1 MTNPSNMYAEKIYS
15 EHPIAL
21 WALDDVSDFVSLL
34 TPSNQGMVGWTV
46 NDGAVSISPPSGFE
60 LQIQN
65 SPSIKVNA
73 TATDRVLITS
83 PEILNFRDLDP
94 EKDSFNFGF
103 FFNPRT
109 DKVTSVRIGYKY
121 GSTATKWETFTSFVE
136 NSWVFLN
143 KTFYVPIFQNQFVD
157 EEFSLVVEINTANNS
172 GNYEYFING
181 LSLGQWSEPFN
192 TQSSGVFPKDIPSTI
207 ALSGGKAI
215 EASAYGTLSN
225 KAYYLASDKKLFATN
240 EGFPLV
246 YGAQSL
252 TKIFP
257 NTNLPSMILPG
268 FGFLNDSGQYKD
280 YTFETWLRVSPKSYV
295 PRRIFGPISSTDG
308 LYVDG
313 EFLTLKI
320 NDVFGSHFV
329 GEWGRPML
337 LQIKL
342 GTNTASLVLNGEQVV
357 SIDIDT
363 NSLNLPARLSSSNK
377 NQDWLGF
384 YAYPDVPSLEIDC
397 PAIYSYQVPEVV
409 AKRRFVYGQGVDF
422 PESSNSSFGGSS
434 AVIDFKVAGYANN
447 YLYPDMGRWNQG
459 SLENLTTDS
468 NFLSPPKYALPEIKF
483 NNSQIT
489 NRQWL
494 NLCKT
499 ANLNQPNSFVDLS
512 LADIAGS
519 VGGYMFIPKLNFLQ
533 QEVKAFYGVFQTDSP
548 ANQVLFKL
556 ENTVEKVSL
565 TISLESGKVKYL
577 FTNGAEAPTVLLST
591 DTISDNAPFVA
602 GLDML
607 KFSRFFGGSIAKFLG
622 SPSKLSLY
630 IGGSGTY
637 ENTFSGRIYRFGV
650 ASARSLLGFQSL
662 SDADGKIVVNENE
675 NITVGG
681 ASQNSVAFMINYIS
695 SYTLKPRLYLES
707 FDLDISTN
715 SYWQDYLPLT
725 YFAKAVLDT
734 RGDLEQDLDYLQFN
748 VDVPVLPIFSGTD
761 YDTSGAEVKTYI
773 AFQTIASGA
782 NKTNRNFSNT
792 KKIGQSGVIDPIET
806 EWVNTRY
813 EVVNDSIIY
822 LPKNV
827 DFKTLA
833 IVTQIEIVSN
843 AILTATPKVK
853 RLQYSSQA
861 VDATRPTKINT
872 RFGVPMF
879 PYTKSGIYED
889 YKAKNPL
896 TIYKNSSPYLY
907 LTENSGVRLRGV
919 FSSGPTNRGIR
930 VVINQQKSLS
940 YQVGAIQIVGKFDNA
955 LFPINPVEVYQINSS
970 NRSIAVYI
978 VADNSSRTRG
988 RMYAVNSSTLLP
1000 EQGVTFYLN
1009 GKATQ
1014 TLYLKSG
1021 DWNMIGMQFTNSLN
1035 FDGFSGSVVITGPML
1050 FNNIANYT
1058 IPGNQLAQTF
1068 IFRTWN
1074 QARSKTGLV
1083 ANANTRNDDSNT
1095 PAINEG
1101 DNVWNDFILSNPVIS
1116 WENVLFIPTTRRF
1129 LLDPAKIY
1137 KEYTGT
1143 NKIIVGD
1150 NQTLRFKD
1158 YSYTIYKGLE
1168 WESRMISAV

>member
-21 WALDDVSDFVSLL
+21 WALDDTADFASLL

-46 NDGAVSISPPSGFE
+46 DDGTTSIVAPSGFA

-65 SPSIKVNA
+65 SPSIRVSA
-73 TATDRVLITS
+73 TATDQVLITS
-83 PEILNFRDLDP
+83 PELLNFRDLDP
-94 EKDSFNFGF
+94 EKDSFNFSF

-121 GSTATKWETFTSFVE
+121 GSTPTRWETFSNFIE

-143 KTFYVPIFQNQFVD
+143 KTFSVPTFQNQFVD
-157 EEFSLVVEINTANNS
+157 EEFSLVVEINTAGNS

-192 TQSSGVFPKDIPSTI
+192 TQSSGVFPKDLPQEI
-207 ALSGGKAI
+207 ALSGLKAI
-215 EASAYGTLSN
+215 EASAYGTLAN
-225 KAYYLASDKKLFATN
+225 KAYYLASSEKLFAIN

-257 NTNLPSMILPG
+257 NTNLPSMIIPG

-337 LQIKL
+337 LHIKI
-342 GTNTASLVLNGEQVV
+342 GTNTASLVLNGEEVI

-363 NSLNLPARLSSSNK
+363 NNLIFPSRLSVANK

-384 YAYPDVPSLEIDC
+384 YAYPDVSSLEIDC

-434 AVIDFKVAGYANN
+434 AVIDFKVAEYANN
-447 YLYPDMGRWNQG
+447 YLYPDMGRWSQG
-459 SLENLTTDS
+459 SIENLTTDR
-468 NFLSPPKYALPEIKF
+468 NLLSSPKYVLPEIKF
-483 NNSQIT
+483 NNSEIT

-499 ANLNQPNSFVDLS
+499 ANVNQQNSFVSLS
-512 LADIAGS
+512 LADTTES

-533 QEVKAFYGVFQTDSP
+533 QEAKAFYGIFETSST

-591 DTISDNAPFVA
+591 DTIENNTTFVA
-602 GLDML
+602 GLDIL
-607 KFSRFFGGSIAKFLG
+607 RFSRFFGGSIAKFLG

-630 IGGSGTY
+630 IGGTGTY
-637 ENTFSGRIYRFGV
+637 ENTFSGRIYRFGLS
-650 ASARSLLGFQSL
+650 SAKNLLSFQSM
-662 SDADGKIVVNENE
+662 SDPDGKIVISQSE

-681 ASQNSVAFMINYIS
+681 ASQNAVSFMMNHIS

-725 YFAKAVLDT
+725 YFGKAVLDVD
-734 RGDLEQDLDYLQFN
+734 GELEQDLDYLQFN
-748 VDVPVLPIFSGTD
+748 IDVPALPIFSGTE

-782 NKTNRNFSNT
+782 NKTNRNFVNT
-792 KKIGQSGVIDPIET
+792 KKIDQSGVIDPVGA
-806 EWVNTRY
+806 EWINTRY
-813 EVVNDSIIY
+813 EIINDSIIY

-827 DFKTLA
+827 DFKDLA

-843 AILTATPKVK
+843 AILTAAPKVK

-879 PYTKSGIYED
+879 PYSRSGIYED

-907 LTENSGVRLRGV
+907 LTDTSGIRLRGN
-919 FSSGPTNRGIR
+919 FSSGRTNRGIR
-930 VVINQQKSLS
+930 VVVNQQRSLS

-955 LFPINPVEVYQINSS
+955 LFPQEPTEVYQVNSR
-970 NRSIAVYI
+970 NRSISVYV

-1009 GKATQ
+1009 GRATQ

-1035 FDGFSGSVVITGPML
+1035 FNGFSGSVVLTGPML
-1050 FNNIANYT
+1050 FNNIANYI
-1058 IPGNQLAQTF
+1058 IPGNQLSQTF

-1083 ANANTRNDDSNT
+1083 ANANTRTDDSNT
-1095 PAINEG
+1095 PNINEG
-1101 DNVWNDFILSNPVIS
+1101 DNVWNDFILSSPVIS
-1116 WENVLFIPTTRRF
+1116 WENVLFIPTTRVF
-1129 LLDPAKIY
+1129 LLDPAEIY
-1137 KEYTGT
+1137 KGYTGT